1 MKNLKVKSANGPQ
14 FSANSSGIRDRNR
27 LPYSWLRKW
36 RNAPYLQAQLQ
47 TMAIGTQLKQ
57 HP

>member
-14 FSANSSGIRDRNR
+14 FSANSSGVWDRNC
-27 LPYSWLRKW
+27 LPNSWLRKW
-36 RNAPYLQAQLQ
+36 RNAPYLLAQLQ